1 MFEIFATSDAWFS
14 LITLTALEIVLGI
27 DNIIF
32 ISILAAKVSPNN
44 RERARNLGLIGALV
58 TRLGLLSVMSWLAG
72 LTTPLF
78 SIASVSFSGKALIL
92 LIGGL
97 FLLYKATKEI
107 HSKLEGEDEHLTS
120 GGNRGVSS
128 LSSVVVQIM
137 LIDIVFSVDSVITA
151 VGMSQS
157 LTIMVI
163 ANVIALG
170 VMLVASKSIA
180 DFVDAHPTIKI
191 LALSFLMMIGVVL
204 VGEGFG
210 FHIPKGYVY
219 FAMAFSVFTEMVN
232 IRATK
237 KRRPV
242 HLHNSPKLIQPPP
255 KAKNAAKKA
264 SKKGRRP
271 SS

>member
-14 LITLTALEIVLGI
+14 LITLTALEVVLGI

-32 ISILAAKVSPNN
+32 ISILAAKVSPAN
-44 RERARNLGLIGALV
+44 RDRARNLGLMGALV
-58 TRLGLLSVMSWLAG
+58 TRLGLLSIMSWLAS

-78 SIASVSFSGKALIL
+78 SVLDFSFSGKAIIL

-97 FLLYKATKEI
+97 FLLYKSTKEI
-107 HSKLEGEDEHLTS
+107 HSKLEGEEEHLNAGQS
-120 GGNRGVSS
+120 RGVSS
-128 LSSVVVQIM
+128 LSSVVTQIM
-137 LIDIVFSVDSVITA
+137 LIDIVFSIDSVITA

-163 ANVIALG
+163 ANIIALG

-180 DFVDAHPTIKI
+180 DFVDSHPTIKI

-204 VGEGFG
+204 VGEGLS

-219 FAMAFSVFTEMVN
+219 FAMAFSVLTEMLN

-237 KRRPV
+237 KRHPIQ
-242 HLHNSPKLIQPPP
+242 LHNSPKLNVDSKPAAPP
-255 KAKNAAKKA
+255 KKVQ
-264 SKKGRRP
+264 KKGRGK
-271 SS
+271 